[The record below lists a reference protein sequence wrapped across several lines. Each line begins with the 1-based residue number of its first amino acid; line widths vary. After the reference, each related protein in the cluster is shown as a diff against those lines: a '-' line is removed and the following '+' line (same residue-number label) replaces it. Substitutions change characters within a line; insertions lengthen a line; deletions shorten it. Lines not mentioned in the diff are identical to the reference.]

1 MPSTSP
7 RSGRNESAAQP
18 HRADVP
24 LRGVD
29 RRLLRAPLEEHPQ
42 GADQVLPVRLLL
54 PFLRRDCAG
63 VGDVSLPAAQM
74 KLAIVAGEASGDLH
88 ASEVVRELKRLDPS
102 LQTFGIGGDLL
113 AREGM
118 HILRHAREMG
128 IVGLF
133 NVLRHLRMFKAAL
146 KEMTE
151 TIAREKPDAV
161 MLVDY
166 PDFNLRLA
174 KRCKAMGLRVIY
186 YISPQVWAWRRG
198 RVKQIARVVDR
209 LLVIFP
215 FEEDFYRQHNVPVT
229 YVGHPLIDEMAGERP
244 SRPQSSGVSPD
255 DSKAGARDAR
265 PLRAG
270 RPLSVALL
278 PGSRRHE
285 VRALLPPMLDA
296 VSILKSEREVDA
308 FIIQAPTISSAELLA
323 VMQEAH
329 GFIRIVPHDRGEA
342 LAGADIALSSSGTAT
357 LECAIVGVPVIV
369 MYRLSSPTHWLAQR
383 LVKLSHFSLV
393 NIVAGKN
400 VVPELLQ
407 EEVNGERIASE
418 VRKLLDLS
426 ERTRVRGELAAVTEK
441 LGQPGA
447 SRRAAEAIMS
457 TVRT

>member
-1 MPSTSP
+1 
-7 RSGRNESAAQP
+7 
-18 HRADVP
+18 
-24 LRGVD
+24 
-29 RRLLRAPLEEHPQ
+29 
-42 GADQVLPVRLLL
+42 
-54 PFLRRDCAG
+54 
-63 VGDVSLPAAQM
+63 M

-88 ASEVVRELKRLDPS
+88 ASEVVRELKQLDPT

-118 HILRHAREMG
+118 RILHHAREMG

-133 NVLRHLRMFKAAL
+133 NVVRHLGMFRRIL
-146 KEMTE
+146 NELTD

-209 LLVIFP
+209 MLVIFP

-229 YVGHPLIDEMAGERP
+229 YVGHPLIDEMG
-244 SRPQSSGVSPD
+244 
-255 DSKAGARDAR
+255 AGARDAR

>member
-1 MPSTSP
+1 
-7 RSGRNESAAQP
+7 
-18 HRADVP
+18 V
-24 LRGVD
+24 
-29 RRLLRAPLEEHPQ
+29 RR
-42 GADQVLPVRLLL
+42 
-54 PFLRRDCAG
+54 AG
-63 VGDVSLPAAQM
+63 V

-88 ASEVVRELKRLDPS
+88 ASEVIRELKKLDPT

-113 AREGM
+113 AGEGM
-118 HILRHAREMG
+118 RVLHHAREMG

-133 NVLRHLRMFKAAL
+133 NVIRHLAMFRRVL
-146 KEMTE
+146 NDMTD

-209 LLVIFP
+209 MLVIFP
-215 FEEDFYRQHNVPVT
+215 FEEDFYRQHQVPVT
-229 YVGHPLIDEMAGERP
+229 YVGHPLIDEMRRSPAASRHPLAEGE
-244 SRPQSSGVSPD
+244 G
-255 DSKAGARDAR
+255 
-265 PLRAG
+265 
-270 RPLSVALL
+270 LSVALL

-296 VSILKSEREVDA
+296 VSILKNEREIDA
-308 FIIQAPTISSAELLA
+308 FIVQAPTISSSELLA
-323 VMQEAH
+323 SMQETHA
-329 GFIRIVPHDRGEA
+329 FVRIVPHDHGEA
-342 LAGADIALSSSGTAT
+342 LASADIAMSSSGTAT
-357 LECAIVGVPVIV
+357 LECAISGVPVIV
-369 MYRLSSPTHWLAQR
+369 MYRLSKLTHLVARR
-383 LVKLSHFSLV
+383 LVKLRHFSLV

-407 EEVNGERIASE
+407 EDVNGERIARE
-418 VRKLLDLS
+418 VRRLLEPV
-426 ERTRVRGELAAVTEK
+426 ERERVRRELAEVRRK

-457 TVRT
+457 IARA

>member
-1 MPSTSP
+1 
-7 RSGRNESAAQP
+7 
-18 HRADVP
+18 
-24 LRGVD
+24 
-29 RRLLRAPLEEHPQ
+29 
-42 GADQVLPVRLLL
+42 
-54 PFLRRDCAG
+54 
-63 VGDVSLPAAQM
+63 M

-88 ASEVVRELKRLDPS
+88 ASEVVRELKRLDPN

-118 HILRHAREMG
+118 RVLHHAREMG

-133 NVLRHLRMFKAAL
+133 NVIRHLGMFRRIL
-146 KEMTE
+146 NELTD

-209 LLVIFP
+209 MLVIFP
-215 FEEDFYRQHNVPVT
+215 FEEDFYRQHGVPVT
-229 YVGHPLIDEMAGERP
+229 YVGHPLIDEMGTPHPAP
-244 SRPQSSGVSPD
+244 SPRSREEGRG
-255 DSKAGARDAR
+255 KG
-265 PLRAG
+265 LRI
-270 RPLSVALL
+270 ALL

-285 VRALLPPMLDA
+285 VRTLLPPMLDA
-296 VSILKSEREVDA
+296 VSILKNEREVDA

-323 VMQEAH
+323 AMQEAH
-329 GFIRIVPHDRGEA
+329 GFVRILPHDRGEA
-342 LAGADIALSSSGTAT
+342 LGSADIALSSSGTAT
-357 LECAIVGVPVIV
+357 LECAIAGVPVIV

-383 LVKLSHFSLV
+383 LVKLRHFSLV

-407 EEVNGERIASE
+407 EEVNGERIATE
-418 VRKLLDLS
+418 VRKLFDLS
-426 ERTRVRGELAAVTEK
+426 ERARVRGELAAVTEK
-441 LGQPGA
+441 LGKPGA

-457 TVRT
+457 AVRS